1 MKFSIIVP
9 VYNRMHTISA
19 CIESIYNTEFND
31 FELIAIDDGSADKS
45 LEILYNLSQRF
56 PQFPRP

>member
-19 CIESIYNTEFND
+19 CIESIFNTDFND
-31 FELIAIDDGSADKS
+31 FEVIAIDDGSTDQT
-45 LEILYNLSQRF
+45 LEIL
-56 PQFPRP
+56 